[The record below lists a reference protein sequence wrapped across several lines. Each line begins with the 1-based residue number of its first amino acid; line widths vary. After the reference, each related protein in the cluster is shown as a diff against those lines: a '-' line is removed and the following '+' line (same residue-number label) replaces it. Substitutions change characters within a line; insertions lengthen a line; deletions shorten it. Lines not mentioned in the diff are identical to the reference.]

1 MTAAC
6 VSTKPPVDFR
16 SAEPAL
22 ALLEIASIARAA
34 VVLDALTKQA
44 HVRIVRSQAVTPGK
58 FLILFTGAEGSV
70 EEAFA
75 KGRARADLALIDHLY
90 LADAEPRL
98 VPAAAGAEMPLIAD
112 EALLINEYQTVSAA
126 LGALDRALKSAH
138 VQCKKLRLAQGI
150 GGKAYFVLGGELP
163 DIEAA
168 ADAAANAV
176 RAELCV
182 ASEQIARLSPEVRLE
197 HV

>member
-1 MTAAC
+1 MDS
-6 VSTKPPVDFR
+6 V
-16 SAEPAL
+16 EPAL
-22 ALLEIASIARAA
+22 ALLEIGSIARAA

-58 FLILFTGAEGSV
+58 FLILFAGEEGSV
-70 EEAFA
+70 EEAFN
-75 KGRARADLALIDHLY
+75 KGRERADVALIDHLY
-90 LADAEPRL
+90 LPDAEPRL
-98 VPAAAGAEMPLIAD
+98 VPAAAGAEEALVAD
-112 EALLINEYQTVSAA
+112 EAILINEYHTVGAA
-126 LGALDRALKSAH
+126 LRALDRALKSAH
-138 VQCKKLRLAQGI
+138 VTCKKLRLAQGI

-163 DIEAA
+163 NIQAA
-168 ADAAANAV
+168 ADAAAGAV